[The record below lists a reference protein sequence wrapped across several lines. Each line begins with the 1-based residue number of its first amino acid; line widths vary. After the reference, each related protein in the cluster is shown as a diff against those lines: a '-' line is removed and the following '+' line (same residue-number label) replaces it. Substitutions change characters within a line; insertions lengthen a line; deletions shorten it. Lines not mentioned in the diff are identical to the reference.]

1 MSSSLIVLQQK
12 RLALA
17 STQAKVFA
25 RSRASISKKLCI
37 LPAVKPCFISILTSV
52 LASVLVLGCQPDLS
66 VNAVGADSELQGA
79 DPAGFT
85 PASPHTVAANKAVL
99 GALPF
104 DNIQDFEDAKR
115 GFIAR
120 MPQLKV
126 VDDTGKVIWDR
137 TAYDF
142 IQGEAPNSVNPSLWR
157 QASLNNIDG
166 LFEVTKGVYQLR
178 GFDLANM
185 TVIAGDS
192 GWIIV
197 DPLTTAETAKTALKF
212 LNQTLGER
220 PVSAIVFTH
229 SHMDH
234 FGGALGLFEQ
244 TPDDAIDII
253 APAGF
258 MHEATSENVMAGTAM
273 SRRAM
278 YMYGKQLPRSSRGH
292 IDSGLGKEPA
302 FGEFGILS
310 PNIVVEQDSAMEI
323 DGVPFEFQIVSG
335 SEAPAEFTFYLPEQ
349 QAYCGAELVSKNM
362 HNLYTL
368 RGAKV
373 RDALVWSR
381 AIDDALNAQRDT
393 KVYFGSHHW
402 PIWGQAEV
410 NEFLQKQRDTYKYIH
425 DQSVRML
432 NAGFTPAE
440 IAEQIQM
447 PPSLSN
453 TFASRGY
460 YGTVKHNA
468 KAVYQA
474 YLGWYD
480 ANPVNL
486 DPLPA
491 TASAVKYVELM
502 GGADKIIAAANKA
515 VAAGEYRWAAELVNH
530 LVVADPDHN
539 EAKVLLA
546 SIYDQLG
553 YQAES
558 APWRDVYLTAAYEL
572 RHGSPEVGI
581 DLASMKQI
589 LLQSPVEN
597 FMQSM
602 ASRVIGPEV
611 FGEEFILNINF
622 TDLDKNY
629 VLELKNSVLHHKLA
643 PKSAEANA
651 TLNIS
656 HELFVDLIIGKA
668 GVKEVLFSD
677 ELAIEGSKLDFI
689 SFFSSL
695 DKPKGVFN
703 IVTP

>member
-1 MSSSLIVLQQK
+1 MLIKTKKQTLNP
-12 RLALA
+12 ALF
-17 STQAKVFA
+17 VG
-25 RSRASISKKLCI
+25 
-37 LPAVKPCFISILTSV
+37 LTA
-52 LASVLVLGCQPDLS
+52 LLVIGCQPDNS
-66 VNAVGADSELQGA
+66 SSTVSPTAVDN
-79 DPAGFT
+79 AGFT
-85 PASPHTVAANKAVL
+85 PASSHTAVANQAVL
-99 GALPF
+99 SELPF
-104 DNIQDFEDAKR
+104 EDVQDFEDANR

-120 MPQLKV
+120 MPELKV
-126 VDDTGKVIWDR
+126 DGANGEVIWDR

-142 IQGEAPNSVNPSLWR
+142 IEGEAPASVNPSLWR

-166 LFEVTKGVYQLR
+166 LFEVTTDVYQLR

-185 TVIAGDS
+185 TVIRGDS
-192 GWIIV
+192 GWIII
-197 DPLTTAETAKTALKF
+197 DPLTTAETAKVALEF
-212 LNQTLGER
+212 VNNTLGRR
-220 PVSAIVFTH
+220 PVSAIIFTH

-234 FGGALGLFEQ
+234 FGGALGLLAQGQDSF
-244 TPDDAIDII
+244 DGVDVI

-278 YMYGKQLPRSSRGH
+278 YMYGKQLPRSARGH
-292 IDSGLGKEPA
+292 IGSGLGKEPA
-302 FGEFGILS
+302 FGQFGIMS
-310 PNIVVEQDSAMEI
+310 PTITIEQDSALMI

-373 RDALVWSR
+373 RDALTWSR
-381 AIDDALNAQRDT
+381 AINEALTAQRDT

-402 PIWGQAEV
+402 PIWGQEKV
-410 NEFLQKQRDTYKYIH
+410 NEFLEKQRDTYKYIH

-432 NAGFTPAE
+432 NAGLTPAE

-453 TFASRGY
+453 TFATRGY

-486 DPLPA
+486 DRLPA
-491 TASAVKYVELM
+491 TASSIRYVELM
-502 GGADKIIAAANKA
+502 GGADKIIAAVNKA
-515 VAAGEYRWAAELVNH
+515 IAAGEYRWAAELVNH
-530 LVVADPDHN
+530 LVVAEPD
-539 EAKVLLA
+539 EEQAKGLLA
-546 SIYDQLG
+546 NIYDQLG

-572 RHGSPEVGI
+572 RHGTPDKGI

-602 ASRVIGPEV
+602 ASRVIGPDV
-611 FGEEFILNINF
+611 FGEDLVLNINF
-622 TDLDKNY
+622 IDLDKNY
-629 VLELKNSVLHHKLA
+629 VLSLKNAVMHHKLA
-643 PKSAEANA
+643 PKSAKANA

-656 HELFVDLIIGKA
+656 HELFVDLIIGNA
-668 GVKEVLFSD
+668 GAKEVLFSD
-677 ELAIEGSKLDFI
+677 ELQIEGSKLDLV

>member
-1 MSSSLIVLQQK
+1 MPTNTLPQRPFKLRPNRQLFIGSLAAMFL
-12 RLALA
+12 
-17 STQAKVFA
+17 
-25 RSRASISKKLCI
+25 
-37 LPAVKPCFISILTSV
+37 
-52 LASVLVLGCQPDLS
+52 LGCQPTQTETHDQ
-66 VNAVGADSELQGA
+66 NAD
-79 DPAGFT
+79 DFGFT
-85 PASPHTVAANKAVL
+85 PASTHTIDANNAVLAELPFANK
-99 GALPF
+99 
-104 DNIQDFEDAKR
+104 QDFEDAKR

-120 MPQLKV
+120 LPQLIV
-126 VDDTGKVIWDR
+126 VDEQGNKIWDR
-137 TAYDF
+137 TSYDF
-142 IQGEAPNSVNPSLWR
+142 IEGDAPNSVNPSLWR
-157 QASLNNIDG
+157 QATLNNIDG
-166 LFEVTKGVYQLR
+166 LFEVTTGVYQLR

-185 TVIAGDS
+185 TVIAGKT

-197 DPLTTAETAKTALKF
+197 DPLTTAETAKVALEF
-212 LNQTLGER
+212 INQQLGKR
-220 PVSAIVFTH
+220 PIAAIIFTH

-234 FGGALGLFEQ
+234 FGGALGLLENI
-244 TPDDAIDII
+244 TLGSNALKNSAIEEIDII

-278 YMYGKQLPRSSRGH
+278 YMYGKQLPRSPRGH

-302 FGEFGILS
+302 FGQFGILS
-310 PNIVVEQDSAMEI
+310 PTTVIAQDSAQLI

-373 RDALVWSR
+373 RDALTWSS
-381 AIDDALNAQRDT
+381 AIDSALTAQRDT
-393 KVYFGSHHW
+393 QVYFGSHHW
-402 PIWGQAEV
+402 PIWGQEAI
-410 NEFLQKQRDTYKYIH
+410 NSFLEKQRDTYKYIH

-432 NAGFTPAE
+432 NAGLTPAE
-440 IAEQIQM
+440 IAEAIEM
-447 PPSLSN
+447 PPALSN

-460 YGTVKHNA
+460 YGTAKHNA

-491 TASAVKYVELM
+491 VASAAKYVKLM
-502 GGADKIIAAANKA
+502 GGADKVIEQANIALD
-515 VAAGEYRWAAELVNH
+515 AGEYRWAAELINH
-530 LVVADPDHN
+530 LVVADDGNNP
-539 EAKVLLA
+539 AKALLA
-546 SIYDQLG
+546 SAYDQLG

-558 APWRDVYLTAAYEL
+558 APWRDVYLSAAYEL
-572 RHGSPEVGI
+572 RHGSPEKGI

-589 LLQSPVEN
+589 LLRSPVEN
-597 FMQSM
+597 FLQSM
-602 ASRVIGPEV
+602 ASRVIGPEA
-611 FGEEFILNINF
+611 FGEEFELNINF

-629 VLELKNSVLHHKLA
+629 VLTLKNAVLHHKLA
-643 PKSAEANA
+643 PKSATANA

-656 HELFVDLIIGKA
+656 HELFIDLIIGSA
-668 GVKEVLFSD
+668 GVSDVLFSD
-677 ELAIEGSKLDFI
+677 ELQIEGSKIDLA
-689 SFFSSL
+689 SFFSKL

>member
-1 MSSSLIVLQQK
+1 MRITKTETLKPYLLAGLTAFFIV
-12 RLALA
+12 
-17 STQAKVFA
+17 
-25 RSRASISKKLCI
+25 
-37 LPAVKPCFISILTSV
+37 
-52 LASVLVLGCQPDLS
+52 GCQPES
-66 VNAVGADSELQGA
+66 YTSEGSLTEVDG
-79 DPAGFT
+79 AGFT
-85 PASPHTVAANKAVL
+85 AASPHTIEANQRL
-99 GALPF
+99 LSQLPF
-104 DNIQDFEDAKR
+104 DDIQDFDDANR
-115 GFIAR
+115 GFIAK
-120 MPQLKV
+120 MPELRV
-126 VDDTGKVIWDR
+126 LDTSGNIVWDR

-142 IQGEAPNSVNPSLWR
+142 IEGEAPESVNPSLWR
-157 QASLNNIDG
+157 QARLNNIDG
-166 LFEVTKGVYQLR
+166 LFEVTTDVYQLR

-185 TVIAGDS
+185 TVIKGDS

-197 DPLTTAETAKTALKF
+197 DPLTTAETAKVAFDF
-212 LNQTLGER
+212 LNKTLGKR
-220 PVSAIVFTH
+220 PVSAIIFTH

-234 FGGALGLFEQ
+234 FGGALGLLAEGEVFAEEV
-244 TPDDAIDII
+244 DII

-278 YMYGKQLPRSSRGH
+278 YMYGKQLPRSDRGH

-310 PNIVVEQDSAMEI
+310 PNVVVEHDSAMEI

-432 NAGFTPAE
+432 NAGLTPAE

-491 TASAVKYVELM
+491 TATAIKYVELM
-502 GGADKIIAAANKA
+502 GGADKVMAATQLA
-515 VAAGEYRWAAELVNH
+515 VDSGEYRWAAELINH
-530 LVVADPDHN
+530 LVVSDADNHK
-539 EAKVLLA
+539 AKALLA
-546 SIYDQLG
+546 HIYDQLG

-558 APWRDVYLTAAYEL
+558 APWRDVYLSAAYEL
-572 RHGSPEVGI
+572 RHGSPEKGI

-589 LLQSPVEN
+589 LLHSPLDN

-602 ASRVIGPEV
+602 ATRVIGPEV
-611 FGEEFILNINF
+611 FGEEFVLNINF
-622 TDLDKNY
+622 TDLDRNY
-629 VLELKNSVLHHKLA
+629 VLSLNNAVLHHKLA
-643 PKSAEANA
+643 PKSAKANA

-656 HELFVDLIIGKA
+656 HELFVDLIIGNA

-677 ELAIEGSKLDFI
+677 ELEIEGSKLDLV